1 MAVYYSLCDS
11 LMSIKLMLV
20 ATQLQQALLL
30 LNNRTLD
37 VWTSFIAYGFN
48 FAFILM
54 IICIMT
60 YLQTSFLQPTD
71 LVR

>member
-48 FAFILM
+48 FPFILM

-60 YLQTSFLQPTD
+60 CLQTSLLQPTD